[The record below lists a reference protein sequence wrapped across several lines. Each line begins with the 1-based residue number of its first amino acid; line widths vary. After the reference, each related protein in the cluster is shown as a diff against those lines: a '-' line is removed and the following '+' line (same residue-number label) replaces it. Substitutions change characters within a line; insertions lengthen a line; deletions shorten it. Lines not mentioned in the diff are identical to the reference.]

1 MRHGHLGCVERTN
14 RGRFFYFLGGAK
26 APPAVPY
33 LRNRRQKATDR
44 GKFSR
49 GTEQLRAMK
58 VALRSHVAALAFVLC
73 GIVAVIWVL
82 EAFTVALH
90 NSQDNDWG
98 PARALLHGLDPYK
111 LYLRCTSC
119 PKSPFLPPVAPMY
132 PASGLILLW
141 PFAMLPW
148 PAAKV
153 TWAILNLTF
162 GAGLIVTLYRLFLPD
177 GGWRYAIL
185 AFIALFAG
193 APFLTNVE
201 IGQHAVFA
209 LGWFVAALWA
219 DRKGNTA
226 LASVFLAVS
235 WFKYTLTFPLSLLFV
250 VRFRWTPVLAA
261 AVIHVVLTIFAAVWT
276 GSSPLDLLLEPL
288 LVVQVVHR
296 AGHLDV
302 FGLAMRLG
310 LGSKLVPLVA
320 ACTLTVA
327 VLLAALR
334 SRAQTDLT
342 LLCLF
347 SLFAYIVVYHLAYDL
362 VVLIIPLFYVLS
374 RMQVWS
380 EVDVLDRIW
389 TIMLAVLL
397 GWTWF
402 ADRLV
407 QTMKTQHIEWVMHA
421 YPTYY
426 AATAVWFYATTLIG
440 ILALGT
446 RLAIPL
452 ERLPGAAGVIN

>member
-1 MRHGHLGCVERTN
+1 
-14 RGRFFYFLGGAK
+14 
-26 APPAVPY
+26 
-33 LRNRRQKATDR
+33 
-44 GKFSR
+44 
-49 GTEQLRAMK
+49 MK
-58 VALRSHVAALAFVLC
+58 VALRSDLVALALFLC
-73 GIVAVIWVL
+73 GIVAVIGVL

-119 PKSPFLPPVAPMY
+119 PEPPFLPPVAPMY

-141 PFAMLPW
+141 PLAMLSW
-148 PAAKV
+148 PAAKA

-162 GAGLIVTLYRLFLPD
+162 GAGLIVTLFRLFLPD
-177 GGWRYAIL
+177 GGWRFAIL

-193 APFLTNVE
+193 GPFLTNLE

-219 DRKGNTA
+219 DRRGNTA
-226 LASVFLAVS
+226 LAAVFLAAS

-250 VRFRWTPVLAA
+250 VRARWTSVLAA
-261 AVIHVVLTIFAAVWT
+261 AAVHVVLTIFAAAWT
-276 GSSPLDLLLEPL
+276 GSSPLDLLLGPL
-288 LVVQVVHR
+288 RVVQVVHR

-310 LGSKLVPLVA
+310 LGSQLVPLVA
-320 ACTLTVA
+320 ACALAVA
-327 VLLAALR
+327 VLVAALR
-334 SRAQTDLT
+334 SRAQTDLP

-347 SLFAYIVVYHLAYDL
+347 SLFAYAVVYHLAYDL

-374 RMQVWS
+374 RTQVWS
-380 EVDVLDRIW
+380 EVDVLERVW

-402 ADRLV
+402 ADHLV
-407 QTMKTQHIEWVMHA
+407 QTMKIQHIEWVMRA

-426 AATAVWFYATTLIG
+426 AATAVWFYATTLVG
-440 ILALGT
+440 ILAVGT
-446 RLAIPL
+446 RLATPE
-452 ERLPGAAGVIN
+452 ERSPVAAGARNRAVGPLPT

>member
-1 MRHGHLGCVERTN
+1 MKLRTS
-14 RGRFFYFLGGAK
+14 GRCA
-26 APPAVPY
+26 
-33 LRNRRQKATDR
+33 R
-44 GKFSR
+44 
-49 GTEQLRAMK
+49 TEQLKAMK
-58 VALRSHVAALAFVLC
+58 VALRSYLVALAFFLC
-73 GIVAVIWVL
+73 GIMAVIGVL

-111 LYLRCTSC
+111 LYLHCTSC
-119 PKSPFLPPVAPMY
+119 PKPPFLPPVAPMY
-132 PASGLILLW
+132 PASGLVLLW
-141 PFAMLPW
+141 PLAVLSW
-148 PAAKV
+148 PAAKAA
-153 TWAILNLTF
+153 WAILNLTF

-177 GGWRYAIL
+177 GGWRSATL

-219 DRKGNTA
+219 DRRGNTA
-226 LASVFLAVS
+226 LAGVFLAVS

-250 VRFRWTPVLAA
+250 VRSRWVPVLAA
-261 AVIHVVLTIFAAVWT
+261 AVVHVVLTIFAVVWT
-276 GSSPLDLLLEPL
+276 GSSLLDLLLGPL
-288 LVVQVVHR
+288 RVVQVVHR

-320 ACTLTVA
+320 ACALAVA
-327 VLLAALR
+327 VLVAALR
-334 SRAQTDLT
+334 SRAQTDLP

-347 SLFAYIVVYHLAYDL
+347 SLFAYTVVYHLAYDL
-362 VVLIIPLFYVLS
+362 AVLVIPLFYVLS
-374 RMQVWS
+374 RLQAWN
-380 EVDVLDRIW
+380 EVDVLDRVW

-402 ADRLV
+402 ADHLV
-407 QTMKTQHIEWVMHA
+407 QTMKTQHIEWVMRA

-440 ILALGT
+440 ILAVGT
-446 RLAIPL
+446 RLATPVK
-452 ERLPGAAGVIN
+452 RLPAAAGATNRVAGQVAT